1 MSGVLARS
9 AIPAM
14 PRYTPR
20 PRSKSLTFSRG
31 RGGRATVDLTA
42 ITTLDRAGLQRLNAA
57 WEQLTA
63 AGHDVVVV
71 PPDDRDARCEFLLAA
86 AHGQLAWA
94 RRR

>member
-1 MSGVLARS
+1 
-9 AIPAM
+9 M

-20 PRSKSLTFSRG
+20 PRSKSLRFSRVQ
-31 RGGRATVDLTA
+31 GGRATIDLTA
-42 ITTLDRAGLQRLNAA
+42 VTNLDRAALQRLNAA
-57 WEQLTA
+57 WERLTA

-71 PPDDRDARCEFLLAA
+71 PPNDRDARCEFLLAA